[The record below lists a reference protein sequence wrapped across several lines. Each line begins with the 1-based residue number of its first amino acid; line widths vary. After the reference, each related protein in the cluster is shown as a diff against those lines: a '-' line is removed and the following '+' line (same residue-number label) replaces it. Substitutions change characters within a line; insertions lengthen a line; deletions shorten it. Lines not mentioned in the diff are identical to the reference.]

1 MNKFL
6 RLSLVALFAIL
17 TLNNANAGEITIV
30 PDAADI
36 SWSGD
41 KNGFTT
47 TYQGI
52 TIDLAKEN
60 SSSDLVAPTDLL
72 KVYKG
77 ATLKF
82 TSSVGNITK
91 IEFTTSSTSYAGTGF
106 SAVAP
111 GALTHSG
118 VNSTWAGD
126 AASILFTA
134 GNKQVRISRIVITY
148 TAAAGVV
155 EAPEISAADKFSETT
170 NVTITAGEGTTIYY
184 TTDGTEPTT
193 ESNLYSAP
201 FAINATTTVKAIAVK
216 GTTKSAV
223 ATETYNKLQPMTVA
237 EAVAAAEALEAG
249 AKTDYYAVMTGVISS
264 IVTSPKDINNYK
276 NADYFITDASGKE
289 IMVFRGKGLEGAN
302 ADSTTFVVGATV
314 TISGKLQK
322 YVNAESVVTLEIV
335 ENELIAYDSTTSGVA
350 GVKAAANNSN
360 GRVYNL
366 AGQLV
371 DETYKGVVIKDG
383 KKVVLK

>member
-30 PDAADI
+30 PDADGI
-36 SWSGD
+36 TWSGD

-91 IEFTTSSTSYAGTGF
+91 IEFTTSSSYAGTGF

-155 EAPEISAADKFSETT
+155 EAPVVTGKDKFIDSTAIT
-170 NVTITAGEGTTIYY
+170 MTAGEGATIYY

-350 GVKAAANNSN
+350 GVKAAANKSN

>member
-30 PDAADI
+30 PNAADI

-52 TIDLAKEN
+52 TIDLAKAN
-60 SSSDLVAPTDLL
+60 SSSDLVVPTDLL

-91 IEFTTSSTSYAGTGF
+91 IEFTTNSTSYAGTGF
-106 SAVAP
+106 SAVTP
-111 GALTHSG
+111 GALSHNGLT
-118 VNSTWAGD
+118 STWTGD

-155 EAPEISAADKFSETT
+155 EAPVVTGKDKFIDSTAIT
-170 NVTITAGEGTTIYY
+170 MTAGEGATIYY

-193 ESNLYSAP
+193 ASNVYTGP
-201 FAINATTTVKAIAVK
+201 VTIKATTTIKAVAVK
-216 GTTKSAV
+216 GSTLSSV
-223 ATETYNKLQPMTVA
+223 ITETYNKLQEMTVA
-237 EAVAAAEALEAG
+237 EAVTIAEGLDSCEA
-249 AKTDYYAVMTGVISS
+249 TDYYVVLTGKISS
-264 IVTSPKDINNYK
+264 IVTSAADIKQYK
-276 NADYFITDASGKE
+276 NADYYITDASGKE
-289 IMVFRGKGLEGAN
+289 IMIFRGKGLDGA
-302 ADSTTFVVGATV
+302 AVDTTTFLVGATV
-314 TISGKLQK
+314 TVSGKIK
-322 YVNAESVVTLEIV
+322 KFINEESVVT
-335 ENELIAYDSTTSGVA
+335 TSGIA
-350 GVKAAANNSN
+350 GVKAAANKSN